1 MMLQYIDKIR
11 ANISIQASKK
21 TANLLDGLYRSIFK
35 GRSLDFDDL
44 RDYVYG
50 DDSKDI
56 DWKSSI
62 RHGSLLVR
70 RYVAF
75 KRHNIVFII
84 DSGSKMSGLNR
95 NNEKKSETAIY
106 TFGSLAYLVNKNE
119 DEISCVYDK
128 ENTIYMSPFKGGLSN
143 IEMHLNNIENNIEKE
158 SSHTINDLL
167 DHTLKHSKRKM
178 IIVVISDIAGLNQ
191 LDEKIVRRVVL
202 NHDMMFVNINDA
214 SMFGDN
220 IFDIETKNDLPKF
233 ITKSKKIQ
241 EVEVQER
248 KRIIE
253 EKETLL
259 KKYRVTVEEIS
270 SKSEIVNK
278 LIDLLERHN
287 NAIKR

>member
-1 MMLQYIDKIR
+1 MMLQYVDKIR

-21 TANLLDGLYRSIFK
+21 TSNLLDGLYRSVFK

-62 RHGSLLVR
+62 RHGQLLVR

-84 DSGSKMSGLNR
+84 DSGSKMTGLNR

-119 DEISCVYDK
+119 DEISCVYNKDDK
-128 ENTIYMSPFKGGLSN
+128 IFMSPFKSGLSN
-143 IEMHLNNIENNIEKE
+143 IEMHLNNIENNIDKDTKY
-158 SSHTINDLL
+158 TINDLL
-167 DHTLKHSKRKM
+167 EYSLHNSKRKM
-178 IIVVISDIAGLNQ
+178 IMVVISDIAGLRE
-191 LDEKIVRRVVL
+191 LDEKIVRRIVL
-202 NHDMMFVNINDA
+202 AHDLMFININDA
-214 SMFGDN
+214 SMFGEN
-220 IFDIETKNDLPKF
+220 IYDIESSKDLPKF
-233 ITKSKKIQ
+233 ITNNKKIQ
-241 EVEVQER
+241 EVEEKER
-248 KRIIE
+248 TKIIE
-253 EKETLL
+253 EKTTLL
-259 KKYRVTVEEIS
+259 KKYRVTVGEIS

-287 NAIKR
+287 NAIRR